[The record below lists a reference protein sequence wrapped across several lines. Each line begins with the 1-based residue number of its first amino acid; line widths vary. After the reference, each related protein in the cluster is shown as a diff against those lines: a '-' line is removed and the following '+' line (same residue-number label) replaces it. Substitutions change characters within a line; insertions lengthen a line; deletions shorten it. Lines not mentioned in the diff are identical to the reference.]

1 MSRKTRRL
9 TPWILFFLLS
19 GLGLSL
25 LFVTRSKKEPLDNES
40 DGVVFSSK
48 IHPKFLIDTE
58 PSLIPDLPQ
67 KKPPSYRIEDFKYI
81 AVEAGKKLWKIDAQR
96 TLMYSPERLVHGRQV
111 QAQIYGTND
120 QITWITGDESKYFLN
135 HSQIE
140 LFGKVHI
147 TLPDGFEIWSEYVH
161 YSPKHQHLFIPET
174 YAVTGKGKPDTEQ
187 SFIEFKSQGLDY
199 RMQEGLITLLDR
211 SQFTLSKKA
220 PLSQDHLPPSSP
232 DPEMT
237 VIEAD
242 QSEINRKTQVVEF
255 KTHPKRSLKD
265 QFIYIAQP
273 TLLTRARQ
281 ATLHYGDF
289 KNLVHY
295 LIATHDVLIKEIP
308 DRNKTKSL
316 RYATAG
322 WAEFNTQNDIV
333 TLKHFPQLYEGGDTV
348 AGDRILLHR
357 NSDLVEIQNSNAFS
371 EGISRK
377 KH

>member
-9 TPWILFFLLS
+9 KPWILFFLLS
-19 GLGLSL
+19 SLGITL
-25 LFVTRSKKEPLDNES
+25 LLIARSHREPLDNES
-40 DGVVFSSK
+40 DGVLFSSK
-48 IHPKFLIDTE
+48 THPQFLIDTE

-67 KKPPSYRIEDFKYI
+67 KKPPTYRIEAFKYVS
-81 AVEAGKKLWKIDAQR
+81 VEAGKKLWKIDSQK
-96 TLMYSPERLVHGRQV
+96 TLMYNPERLVHGRQV
-111 QAQIYGTND
+111 QAQIYGNHD

-140 LFGKVHI
+140 VFGKVHI

-161 YSPKHQHLFIPET
+161 YSPQQQHLFIPDHYE
-174 YAVTGKGKPDTEQ
+174 VLGKGKPETDQ
-187 SFIEFKSQGLDY
+187 SFIEFRSQGLDY

-211 SQFTLSKKA
+211 SRFTLNKKA
-220 PLSQDHLPPSSP
+220 PSNP
-232 DPEMT
+232 DPLHSSSTDPEIT
-237 VIEAD
+237 LIEAD
-242 QSEINRKTQVVEF
+242 RSEIHRKTQIVQF
-255 KTHPKRSLKD
+255 KTNTNRPLKD

-295 LIATHDVLIKEIP
+295 LIATQDVLIKEIP
-308 DRNKTKSL
+308 DRKKTSSL